1 MSLPVDPV
9 GSSKIKYKEKLERDK
24 NKANNIFLPYQTDE
38 GKISL
43 LQIPFF
49 EIEVLEYGPR
59 SDSPVLKS
67 GSLPNKGMGAPS
79 IGTGGTGISQPSDS
93 GEIPLPGSGL
103 PGSPLYPVEDEG
115 EGEGKL
121 AGVIPMDPI
130 TGKPIEETVNID
142 EIAKELELELIK
154 PGKIETEYD
163 IEFPSVGK
171 SGPENLLDWDTT
183 VMSSIE
189 RQMLFKIIL
198 DKRITELNEK
208 RKELEVKYKNKE
220 INDVDYSIEID
231 KIEKAEKNLKALL
244 KYPLENPFR
253 IKSIEKE
260 DERYILPEFIPL
272 EHKSCVIMF
281 IRDIS
286 GSITLDQLKASSKLS
301 SWIEEWVK
309 KFYENTKLIYILH
322 NYDAWEV
329 EREDY
334 YGVVESGGGT
344 RFSSAYEI
352 VLKIFMGEKYS
363 SKAKEIKKINP
374 DIIDVYIVQ
383 ITDGFGQSNE
393 EEVKPLKEIMPK
405 ITRFCYVQ
413 EEQGGYISEYK
424 EYLEKLF
431 GKEKLRTTSLK
442 GYEDEDIKNA
452 MRDLFGKRK

>member
-1 MSLPVDPV
+1 MSLPFDPI

-24 NKANNIFLPYQTDE
+24 NKASNIFLPYETDE

-59 SDSPVLKS
+59 SDNPVLKS
-67 GSLPNKGMGAPS
+67 DSLPNKGMGAPS
-79 IGTGGTGISQPSDS
+79 IGSGGTGISQPSDS
-93 GEIPLPGSGL
+93 GQIPLPGSGL
-103 PGSPLYPVEDEG
+103 PGSPLYPVKG
-115 EGEGKL
+115 EGKEEGKL

-130 TGKPIEETVNID
+130 TGKPVEETVNID

-154 PGKIETEYD
+154 PGKVETEYD
-163 IEFPSVGK
+163 IEFPSIGK
-171 SGPENLLDWDTT
+171 SGSESLLDWDATM
-183 VMSSIE
+183 MSSIE

-198 DKRITELNEK
+198 DKRISELNKK
-208 RKELEVKYKNKE
+208 RKELEIKYKNKE
-220 INDVDYSIEID
+220 ISDVDYSIEID
-231 KIEKAEKNLKALL
+231 KIEKTEKNLKVLL

-272 EHKSCVIMF
+272 EYKSCAIIF

-286 GSITLDQLKASSKLS
+286 GSITLDQLRASGKLS
-301 SWIEEWVK
+301 IWIEEWVK

-334 YGVVESGGGT
+334 YGVKESGGGT

-352 VLKIFMGEKYS
+352 VLKMFRGEEYS
-363 SKAKEIKKINP
+363 SKAKEVKKINP

-393 EEVKPLKEIMPK
+393 EEVKLLKEIMPK
-405 ITRFCYVQ
+405 ITRFCYAQ
-413 EEQGGYISEYK
+413 EEQAGYVSDYK
-424 EYLEKLF
+424 GYLEKMF

-442 GYEDEDIKNA
+442 GYKDEDIKNA